1 MLSSQEVLHQLLAE
15 LDMSVKSFADSIGYS
30 SAKIHD
36 LKRGKTRR
44 FSDDLIAHI
53 VATYPVISRIWL
65 MTGEGNMYGKP
76 STDINQQSSTGN
88 QQHQN
93 MLPLIPIDAVAGYNG
108 IDSMGVLIEDC
119 TFYSVPEFIAAKAE
133 YMIRVSGSSMYPK
146 YSSGDILACRRVP
159 EITFFQWGK
168 VYVID
173 SNQGAMVKRLFEV
186 KEDPT
191 VVLCKSDNNNY
202 PPFVLPK
209 KEIRS
214 LSIVVG
220 VIRLE

>member
-1 MLSSQEVLHQLLAE
+1 MLSSQEVLQQLLKE
-15 LDMSVKSFADSIGYS
+15 LEMSIKSFADKIDYS
-30 SAKIHD
+30 PAKLHD

-44 FSDDLIAHI
+44 FSDELIAHI
-53 VATYPVISRIWL
+53 TTAFPAISRVWL
-65 MTGEGNMYGKP
+65 MTGEGSMYKNASGGNTLP
-76 STDINQQSSTGN
+76 PADTD
-88 QQHQN
+88 QHSA
-93 MLPLIPIDAVAGYNG
+93 LPLIPIEAVAGYNG
-108 IDSMGVLIEDC
+108 NDSMGVRLNDC
-119 TFYSVPEFIAAKAE
+119 TFYNVPEFVAAKAE

-146 YSSGDILACRRVP
+146 YASGDILACRRIP

-186 KEDPT
+186 TDNPD
-191 VVLCKSDNNNY
+191 VVLCKSDNENY
-202 PPFVLPK
+202 PPFVLHK
-209 KEIRS
+209 SDIRS

>member
-1 MLSSQEVLHQLLAE
+1 
-15 LDMSVKSFADSIGYS
+15 MSVKAFADKIDYS
-30 SAKIHD
+30 PAKIHD

-44 FSDDLIAHI
+44 FSDDLIEHI
-53 VATYPVISRIWL
+53 TTAYPAISRIWL
-65 MTGEGNMYGKP
+65 MTGEGTMYKTADNNRQL
-76 STDINQQSSTGN
+76 STDNN
-88 QQHQN
+88 N
-93 MLPLIPIDAVAGYNG
+93 MSPALPLIPIEVVAGYNG
-108 IDSMGVLIEDC
+108 IDCEGVRIDDC
-119 TFYSVPEFIAAKAE
+119 ERYNVPEFYAAKAE

-146 YSSGDILACRRVP
+146 YASGDILACRRIA

-173 SNQGAMVKRLFEV
+173 SNQGAMVKRLFELP
-186 KEDPT
+186 DNPDA
-191 VVLCKSDNNNY
+191 VLCKSDNANY

-209 KEIRS
+209 SEIRS